1 MKTPTARITVN
12 GKEISTRLVGGGG
25 VLVSMTVTDEA
36 GVKADTLTLEIDN
49 TKGFPAPPI
58 DAEIKAWLG
67 YEPEPVYMG
76 SFKVDQWT
84 KRGSPKLLSVNAKA
98 AEFSGDIKSTKTRS
112 HHATTVGAIVRKI
125 AAEHGLGAQV
135 DSRIGARVIAHID
148 QQTESNLG
156 FLSRLAKR
164 NGATFKL
171 ADGKIIFAAKGSK
184 TLPSGKA
191 KTAIVITPDMVS
203 DEWSVTE
210 GQRGAHQSVKCAYID
225 PTTKRRHYATAGSGK
240 PCHRDKHLYASQ
252 AEADAAAHAKLG
264 DLTRGKFTADF
275 EGPGNPALFAEA
287 LVTLKGFDP
296 DADGDFLV
304 KTVSHSFSSSGFR
317 TSVTMETEGASEPV
331 TGENDSTPDNLD

>member
-12 GKEISTRLVGGGG
+12 GKEISTRLVGQSGA
-25 VLVSMTVTDEA
+25 LVSMTVTDEA
-36 GVKADTLTLEIDN
+36 GIKADTLTLEIDN

-84 KRGSPKLLSVNAKA
+84 KRGSPKILSVNAKA
-98 AEFSGDIKSTKTRS
+98 ADFTSDIKSTKTRS

-125 AAEHGLGAQV
+125 AAEHGLTAQV
-135 DSRIGARVIAHID
+135 DARIGARVIAHID

-184 TLPSGKA
+184 KLPSGA
-191 KTAIVITPDMVS
+191 NKTAVVITPDMVS
-203 DEWSVTE
+203 DDWSVAE
-210 GQRGAHQSVKCAYID
+210 GQRGAHKSVKCAWVD
-225 PTTKRRHYATAGSGK
+225 HATGRRHYETAGSGK
-240 PCHRDKHLYASQ
+240 PCHRDKHLYASE
-252 AEADAAAHAKLG
+252 AEAKAAAQSKLG
-264 DLTRGKFTADF
+264 DLTRGVRTADF

-317 TSVTMETEGASEPV
+317 TSVTLETEGGSEPEAGD
-331 TGENDSTPDNLD
+331 TSGSDSGLA